1 MVLQLTESLDTDGV
15 IPIEVQDVIAI
26 IEGVGEDADKS
37 MNFKITDEGLVID
50 LVDDDG
56 EIIAT
61 NSFHINDIEEL
72 LY

>member
-1 MVLQLTESLDTDGV
+1 MVLQLMESLDTDGV
-15 IPIEVQDVIAI
+15 IPVEVQDVVAI
-26 IEGVGEDADKS
+26 VEGVGEDEDKS

-50 LVDDDG
+50 LVDEDG
-56 EIIAT
+56 EIVAT